1 MIKEPWTYH
10 GEGTV
15 SSTDGAGRNRTAM
28 CKRMNL
34 DHGLTPHTRASPKW
48 IKDLNVTHETINLL
62 EKNMGKNLLDMNTGD
77 FCMNIPPRA
86 RARETDA
93 KMNKGDETKLKSLCS
108 KEFSCTM
115 GEYIHKGQIRSR
127 GDIQNT

>member
-1 MIKEPWTYH
+1 
-10 GEGTV
+10 
-15 SSTDGAGRNRTAM
+15 
-28 CKRMNL
+28 MNL
-34 DHGLTPHTRASPKW
+34 EHGLTPHTRASPKW

-62 EKNMGKNLLDMNTGD
+62 EKNMGKNLLDMNTSD